1 MALPTHIRQ
10 APTPQELEYITGEII
25 VAIEPL
31 FRMEKVRLV
40 SGVYGP
46 FRPPIKTRV
55 PLWLAQSLKL
65 KRKCRIVPPDWFT
78 VDFLTI
84 RLQQETS
91 QVELSKMPFRYAEI
105 SKVLLDVAP
114 DDIMDPDKIRILL
127 KDIREAR
134 QAKCRSLLLG
144 LDGSYLPTTNL
155 CSMEISEIRLF
166 FSKAMGIIE
175 KLTLE
180 VPQEDEAMSD
190 S

>member
-1 MALPTHIRQ
+1 MALPANLKQ

-46 FRPPIKTRV
+46 FRPPAKTRV

-65 KRKCRIVPPDWFT
+65 KRKCRIVPPDWVT
-78 VDFLTI
+78 VDFLTL

-91 QVELSKMPFRYAEI
+91 QSELSKMPFRYAEVA
-105 SKVLLDVAP
+105 KVLLDIAS
-114 DDIMDPDKIRILL
+114 DDIMEPDKIRILL

-134 QAKCRSLLLG
+134 QAKSRQLLLA
-144 LDGSYLPTTNL
+144 LDAPYTTTENL
-155 CSMEISEIRLF
+155 CSMEICEMRLF
-166 FSKAMGIIE
+166 FSSAMGIIS
-175 KLTLE
+175 KLDVE
-180 VPQEDEAMSD
+180 APAQDEEMYD
-190 S
+190 F